1 MVRSNDTMPRP
12 EAYTEFK
19 NIRVLPS
26 GYQVTLVRSGNEFS
40 RHFAGHSEQS
50 YRAAIRFRD
59 RTLRELPDKR
69 LNKIPR
75 RVLAAL
81 GLSKPVVGVFRHPSR
96 QMYQVSYKEREQ
108 RRNRAFSW
116 GGEISEAQALAAA
129 IAFRK
134 KTIRGKIGKRAK

>member
-1 MVRSNDTMPRP
+1 MPHP
-12 EAYTEFK
+12 GAFTEFK

-26 GYQVTLVRSGNEFS
+26 GYQVTVVRSKNEFS

-81 GLSKPVVGVFRHPSR
+81 KLTQPVVGVFRHPNR
-96 QMYQVSYKEREQ
+96 AMYQVSYKEQGRQ
-108 RRNRAFSW
+108 RNRAFSW
-116 GGEISEAQALAAA
+116 GGEISEAEAYATA
-129 IAFRK
+129 ITFRK
-134 KTIRGKIGKRAK
+134 KTIRNKLRTK

>member
-1 MVRSNDTMPRP
+1 MPRP
-12 EAYTEFK
+12 AAFTEFK
-19 NIRVLPS
+19 NIRTLPS

-40 RHFAGHSEQS
+40 RHFAGHSERS

-75 RVLAAL
+75 KVLAAL
-81 GLSKPVVGVFRHPSR
+81 GLMTPVVGVFRHPNRS
-96 QMYQVSYKEREQ
+96 MYQVSYKEQGRQ
-108 RRNRAFSW
+108 RSRGFSW
-116 GGEISEAQALAAA
+116 GGETSEVEAYERA

-134 KTIRGKIGKRAK
+134 KMIRGKVGKRTT

>member
-1 MVRSNDTMPRP
+1 MPRP
-12 EAYTEFK
+12 AAFTEFK

-40 RHFAGHSEQS
+40 RHFAGHSERS

-59 RTLRELPDKR
+59 QTLRELPDKR
-69 LNKIPR
+69 LNKVPR

-81 GLSKPVVGVFRHPSR
+81 GLMKPVVGIFRRPNRS
-96 QMYQVSYKEREQ
+96 MYQVSYKERRRQ
-108 RRNRAFSW
+108 RNRAFSW
-116 GGEISEAQALAAA
+116 GGEISEAEAYATA

-134 KTIRGKIGKRAK
+134 KTIRDKTAKRTK